1 MNHLNLSFAAC
12 GFLGIYHLGA
22 ASALLKHGQKMLN
35 TVSIFAGASAGSL
48 VAAVLLTAPHKI
60 KESKDFIY
68 QFSEDVRKQTFGAL
82 TPRYDFL
89 KYLREGIETILPANA
104 HDAAQNR
111 LYISVTNTKSWEN
124 SLVSNFAS
132 REELV
137 KVLLASCFVPVY
149 AGSNAVEYKGEKWF
163 DGGFSNSLPIMPTG
177 RTVTISPFSGLQ
189 DICPKDKKHA
199 DMYVKVA
206 NQDMLYKKSWKI
218 QYFKDVTRTR
228 VERIIVWQTFS
239 GDSSVRGTEG
249 KDISSKFPKNQP
261 CVVSTKPR
269 QNGVCFSRWI

>member
-206 NQDMLYKKSWKI
+206 NQDMLISAANFQRISHALFPPSQDKMEFVFQDGFEDAVSFLHSENCAFRKI
-218 QYFKDVTRTR
+218 LYL
-228 VERIIVWQTFS
+228 
-239 GDSSVRGTEG
+239 GDIPE
-249 KDISSKFPKNQP
+249 
-261 CVVSTKPR
+261 
-269 QNGVCFSRWI
+269 

>member
-239 GDSSVRGTEG
+239 GDSSVRGTE
-249 KDISSKFPKNQP
+249 DISSKFPKNQP

>member
-22 ASALLKHGQKMLN
+22 ASALLKHGQKMLK
-35 TVSIFAGASAGSL
+35 TVRIFAGASAGSL
-48 VAAVLLTAPHKI
+48 VAAVMLTAPHKI
-60 KESKDFIY
+60 KESKDFIF

-124 SLVSNFAS
+124 SLVSSFAS

-137 KVLLASCFVPVY
+137 
-149 AGSNAVEYKGEKWF
+149 EKWF

-177 RTVTISPFSGLQ
+177 RTITVSPFSGLQ
-189 DICPKDKKHA
+189 DICPKDKTHA
-199 DMYVKVA
+199 DMYIKVA
-206 NQDMLYKKSWKI
+206 NQDMLLSAANF
-218 QYFKDVTRTR
+218 Q
-228 VERIIVWQTFS
+228 RISHALFPPNQAKMEFVFQDGFEDAVNFLHSENWGRRRHRQDDFL
-239 GDSSVRGTEG
+239 DKQNSVIKGFYG
-249 KDISSKFPKNQP
+249 LCK
-261 CVVSTKPR
+261 
-269 QNGVCFSRWI
+269 

>member
-22 ASALLKHGQKMLN
+22 ASALLKHGQKMLK
-35 TVSIFAGASAGSL
+35 TVRIFAGASAGSL
-48 VAAVLLTAPHKI
+48 VAAVMLTAPHKI
-60 KESKDFIY
+60 KESKDFIF

-124 SLVSNFAS
+124 SLVSSFAS

-137 KVLLASCFVPVY
+137 ELSAANFQRISHALFPPNQAKMEFVFQD
-149 AGSNAVEYKGEKWF
+149 GFEDAVNFLHSENWGRRRHRQDDFLDKQNSVIKGF
-163 DGGFSNSLPIMPTG
+163 Y
-177 RTVTISPFSGLQ
+177 GL
-189 DICPKDKKHA
+189 CK
-199 DMYVKVA
+199 
-206 NQDMLYKKSWKI
+206 
-218 QYFKDVTRTR
+218 
-228 VERIIVWQTFS
+228 
-239 GDSSVRGTEG
+239 
-249 KDISSKFPKNQP
+249 
-261 CVVSTKPR
+261 
-269 QNGVCFSRWI
+269 

>member
-22 ASALLKHGQKMLN
+22 ASALLKHGQKMLK
-35 TVSIFAGASAGSL
+35 TVRIFAGASAGSL
-48 VAAVLLTAPHKI
+48 VAAVMLTAPHKI
-60 KESKDFIY
+60 KESKDFIF

-124 SLVSNFAS
+124 SLVSSFAS

-137 KVLLASCFVPVY
+137 EVLLASCFVPVY
-149 AGSNAVEYKGEKWF
+149 AGSNAVEYKGELSAANFQRISHALFPPNQAKMEF
-163 DGGFSNSLPIMPTG
+163 VFQDGFEDAVNFLHSENWGRRRHRQDDFLDKQNSVIKGFY
-177 RTVTISPFSGLQ
+177 GL
-189 DICPKDKKHA
+189 CK
-199 DMYVKVA
+199 
-206 NQDMLYKKSWKI
+206 
-218 QYFKDVTRTR
+218 
-228 VERIIVWQTFS
+228 
-239 GDSSVRGTEG
+239 
-249 KDISSKFPKNQP
+249 
-261 CVVSTKPR
+261 
-269 QNGVCFSRWI
+269 

>member
-1 MNHLNLSFAAC
+1 MSHLNLSFAAC

-22 ASALLKHGQKMLN
+22 ASALLKHGQKMLK
-35 TVSIFAGASAGSL
+35 TVRFFAGASAGSL

-104 HDAAQNR
+104 LDAAQNR

-132 REELV
+132 REELI

-149 AGSNAVEYKGEKWF
+149 AGSNAVEYKGELSAANFQRISHALFPPSHAKMEF
-163 DGGFSNSLPIMPTG
+163 VFQDGFEDAVSFLHSENWGRRGHRQDDFLDKQNTVIKGFYG
-177 RTVTISPFSGLQ
+177 
-189 DICPKDKKHA
+189 
-199 DMYVKVA
+199 MYK
-206 NQDMLYKKSWKI
+206 
-218 QYFKDVTRTR
+218 
-228 VERIIVWQTFS
+228 
-239 GDSSVRGTEG
+239 
-249 KDISSKFPKNQP
+249 
-261 CVVSTKPR
+261 
-269 QNGVCFSRWI
+269 

>member
-1 MNHLNLSFAAC
+1 
-12 GFLGIYHLGA
+12 
-22 ASALLKHGQKMLN
+22 
-35 TVSIFAGASAGSL
+35 
-48 VAAVLLTAPHKI
+48 
-60 KESKDFIY
+60 
-68 QFSEDVRKQTFGAL
+68 
-82 TPRYDFL
+82 
-89 KYLREGIETILPANA
+89 
-104 HDAAQNR
+104 
-111 LYISVTNTKSWEN
+111 
-124 SLVSNFAS
+124 
-132 REELV
+132 
-137 KVLLASCFVPVY
+137 
-149 AGSNAVEYKGEKWF
+149 KWF

-249 KDISSKFPKNQP
+249 KGKSPLQGTD
-261 CVVSTKPR
+261 TKQKAPEQHTQR
-269 QNGVCFSRWI
+269 GTGTF

>member
-149 AGSNAVEYKGEKWF
+149 AGSNAVEYKGEISAANFQRISHALFPPSQDKMEF
-163 DGGFSNSLPIMPTG
+163 VFQDGFEDAVSFLHSENCAFRKILYLG
-177 RTVTISPFSGLQ
+177 
-189 DICPKDKKHA
+189 DIP
-199 DMYVKVA
+199 
-206 NQDMLYKKSWKI
+206 
-218 QYFKDVTRTR
+218 
-228 VERIIVWQTFS
+228 E
-239 GDSSVRGTEG
+239 
-249 KDISSKFPKNQP
+249 
-261 CVVSTKPR
+261 
-269 QNGVCFSRWI
+269 